1 MRSLDKLNVLNVV
14 ALTSIMVV
22 ALRIEFLKVFARNK
36 NFWNWRVMRWVR
48 SEKFQSQIT
57 NAITFKRLE
66 GRKRK
71 WRACIQLRGTCYFTR
86 TSLIFFNCSF
96 RVVSHGN
103 SADFFFAIT
112 TREAC
117 DPISLKRPFLY
128 ACWDTEIIQ
137 ILIFIWNFLASCECV
152 TAKWVLEL
160 FYIKGISSYN
170 KVRDVCRHKNF
181 LNSRF
186 VCKKNLMPKS

>member
-1 MRSLDKLNVLNVV
+1 MNVLNVV

-36 NFWNWRVMRWVR
+36 NFRNWRVMRWVR

-66 GRKRK
+66 GKKKEMTSMYTIKRNLLFH
-71 WRACIQLRGTCYFTR
+71 AHV
-86 TSLIFFNCSF
+86 SHFFNCSF

-137 ILIFIWNFLASCECV
+137 ILIFIWNFLACECV